1 MVLQVLVVFLGAGGR
16 GVSGGLSGGRRFFKF
31 LNCKEESNDED
42 DVNYTTKD
50 LKKLD
55 SVL

>member
-1 MVLQVLVVFLGAGGR
+1 MVLQVLVVFFR
-16 GVSGGLSGGRRFFKF
+16 WPWCFRWPFRWPSFFKF